1 MEYVTFESVSL
12 VSRQNF
18 ENKNWLVVGGGGG
31 GNMQSNRLLISYPD
45 PGMRVISGKWLCV

>member
-18 ENKNWLVVGGGGG
+18 ENKNWLVES
-31 GNMQSNRLLISYPD
+31 NMQSNRLLILYLD
-45 PGMRVISGKWLCV
+45 PGMRVISGKWLCVVAGY